1 MGKPSVKAI
10 VRKWAEKI
18 YEIIKKEKRQ
28 FYRIGEQISP
38 PVDRSLEDVPAED
51 ISIEMQYLQKKN
63 QSEIFG
69 NYTNKSNIDIKGK
82 PGELK

>member
-1 MGKPSVKAI
+1 
-10 VRKWAEKI
+10 
-18 YEIIKKEKRQ
+18 
-28 FYRIGEQISP
+28 
-38 PVDRSLEDVPAED
+38 
-51 ISIEMQYLQKKN
+51 MQYLQKKN